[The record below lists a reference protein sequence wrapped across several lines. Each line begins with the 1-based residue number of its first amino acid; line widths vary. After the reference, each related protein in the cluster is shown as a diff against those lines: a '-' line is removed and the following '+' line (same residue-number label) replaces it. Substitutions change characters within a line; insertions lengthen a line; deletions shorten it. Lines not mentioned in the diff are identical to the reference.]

1 MGEASDGA
9 DVAPVS
15 WATAR
20 GGAGGSGCVGGE
32 EMELRAGEAVTLFV
46 WAAICGSEGSSS
58 EVGGV
63 EMELGARAGEMGQG

>member
-1 MGEASDGA
+1 
-9 DVAPVS
+9 
-15 WATAR
+15 
-20 GGAGGSGCVGGE
+20 
-32 EMELRAGEAVTLFV
+32 MELRAGEAVTLFV